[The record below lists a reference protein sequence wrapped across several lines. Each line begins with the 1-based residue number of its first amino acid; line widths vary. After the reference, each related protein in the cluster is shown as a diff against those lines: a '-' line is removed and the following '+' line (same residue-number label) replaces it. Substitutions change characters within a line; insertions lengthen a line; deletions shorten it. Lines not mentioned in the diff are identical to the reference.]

1 MSTRMMRTEILNKL
15 INPATQQFLKGSGLR
30 EGMRVLDLRCGI
42 GTMTSWIANKVG
54 PEGQVVAID
63 KSPEQLDI
71 AREIA
76 HEQGCENIDFVPLA
90 ASDIGKLKDK
100 FDFIYC
106 RFLMMH
112 LKDPSSVLKKIYQ
125 LLGDGGVFACESVI
139 IGHEFCYPK
148 STAFIKWRELNHDVL
163 IASDKEPK
171 TGMKLTAQMTDVG
184 FHPFS
189 VKLFQPVLEPGQQR
203 QEMLINDMLDQ
214 APSMVAAK
222 LATEE
227 EIDDLRNE
235 LQHLV
240 NDESYFM
247 AYCQSCQI
255 AGIKNDS

>member
-1 MSTRMMRTEILNKL
+1 MATSTKRSEILNQL
-15 INPATQQFLKGSGLR
+15 INPVTQQFLQSSGLR
-30 EGMRVLDLRCGI
+30 KGMRVLDLRCGI
-42 GTMTSWIANKVG
+42 GAMTTWIANQVG
-54 PEGQVVAID
+54 SEGQVVAID

-76 HEQGCENIDFVPLA
+76 HEQGCENIDFLPLA
-90 ASDIGKLKDK
+90 ASDIGTLKDK
-100 FDFIYC
+100 FDFVYC

-112 LKDPSSVLKKIYQ
+112 LKDRNSVLKKIYE
-125 LLGDGGVFACESVI
+125 LLTHGGVFACESVI

-148 STAFIKWRELNHDVL
+148 SSAFIKWRELNHDVL
-163 IASDKEPK
+163 IATDKEPK
-171 TGMKLTAQMTDVG
+171 TGMKLTAQMSDVG

-189 VKLFQPVLEPGQQR
+189 VKLFQPVLQPGQQR

-214 APSMVAAK
+214 APSMIAAK

-227 EIDDLRNE
+227 EIDDLRGE

-255 AGIKNDS
+255 AGIKKDA